1 MITKNL
7 RLSKKNFVIANKT
20 YFYNVDKKI
29 KTSIWSEFLAIKV
42 SKDFR
47 FKPFII
53 ES

>member
-29 KTSIWSEFLAIKV
+29 KTIWSEFLAIKI